1 MFFAVV
7 AERLGNVLPGARCG
21 GASLLP
27 GGGLLLTLPGRP
39 FSLLIRAGTEHQS
52 IELGRPSPGGS
63 PGDEPWDSLVSGS
76 EITSVRQHGCDRILL
91 FELVKERAYRS
102 TRMTLRFEAAG
113 RNANIVLTRD
123 SDDRILACTRAVT
136 GRMSS
141 YRTIAPGSP
150 YKAPPPSGRPPSEW
164 GSREVQGILSR
175 AGSSREIYSVLEGVG
190 PSTASAILAEAGI
203 SGNDPGRVALV
214 LAEALETHRFEP
226 WSGQWGPL
234 PVRMGPGEP
243 LDDPLSAFGPA
254 LSAGTGSRLR
264 TFLARNG
271 SALEEAR
278 TRLAEVQT
286 LLESLPGSD
295 TLRLWGGMLLA
306 AAPGIPR
313 GAGSATLDDWE
324 GNSHTIPLRASRS
337 AVENAERLFRKAGNI
352 DTEAAALRKRAEALA
367 ARCETLAREAEEA
380 VSTGIIPE
388 DQAVPRHERGEA
400 RQEPVEISDGW
411 LCWIG
416 KNSRNNEEVTFR
428 IGRRGDWWLHARGI
442 PGPHVVLRGRPG
454 SGNPPAAV
462 LRHAAELAAEGAA
475 CTSEVVPV
483 DWTQVQHVRRMKG
496 GRPGEVTYTRE
507 RTIFVCPGGD
517 GRGKKIRGR
526 GRAYDAR

>member
-7 AERLGNVLPGARCG
+7 ADRLGSVLPGARCG
-21 GASLLP
+21 GVSLLP
-27 GGGLLLTLPGRP
+27 GGGLMLALPGKP

-52 IELGRPSPGGS
+52 IELGAPSTGGS
-63 PGDEPWDSLVSGS
+63 QRDEPWDSLVSGS
-76 EITSVRQHGCDRILL
+76 EVTSVMQHGCDRIIL
-91 FELVKERAYRS
+91 FGLGKERAYRS

-123 SDDRILACTRAVT
+123 SDDRILACTRSVT
-136 GRMSS
+136 GMMSS

-150 YKAPPPSGRPPSEW
+150 YKAPPSSGRPPSEW
-164 GSREVQGILSR
+164 GSPEVQGILSR
-175 AGSSREIYSVLEGVG
+175 AGSSKEIYSELEGVG
-190 PSTASAILAEAGI
+190 PATASAMLAEAGA
-203 SGNDPGRVALV
+203 SGSDPGKVALV
-214 LAEALETHRFEP
+214 LAEALETRRFEP
-226 WSGQWGPL
+226 WSGPWGPL
-234 PVRMGPGEP
+234 PVRIGPGEP
-243 LDDPLSAFGPA
+243 LDDPLAAFVPA
-254 LSAGTGSRLR
+254 LSSGSDSRLR
-264 TFLARNG
+264 AFLSRNG

-278 TRLAEVQT
+278 IRLAEVRS

-313 GAGSATLDDWE
+313 GAASVTLDDWD
-324 GNSHTIPLRASRS
+324 GNPHTIPLRASRS

-352 DTEAAALRKRAEALA
+352 DAEAAALGKRAEALA

-380 VSTGIIPE
+380 VRTGLIPE
-388 DQAVPRHERGEA
+388 DRAVPRHERGEA
-400 RQEPVEISDGW
+400 RQEPVELSEGW

-416 KNSRNNEEVTFR
+416 RNSRNNEEVTFR
-428 IGRRGDWWLHARGI
+428 IGRRGDWWLHVRGI

-462 LRHAAELAAEGAA
+462 LRRAAELAAEGAA

-496 GRPGEVTYTRE
+496 GRQGEVTYTRE
-507 RTIFVCPGGD
+507 RTIFVCPGGE
-517 GRGKKIRGR
+517 GRGKRIRGK

>member
-7 AERLGNVLPGARCG
+7 AERLGSVLPGAGCRG
-21 GASLLP
+21 VSLLP
-27 GGGLLLTLPGRP
+27 GGGLMLDLSGRP
-39 FSLLIRAGTEHQS
+39 FSLLIHAGTEHQS
-52 IELGRPSPGGS
+52 IVPGAPPTG
-63 PGDEPWDSLVSGS
+63 GYRRDEPWDSLLSGS
-76 EITSVRQHGCDRILL
+76 RITSVMQHGCDRILL
-91 FELVKERAYRS
+91 FGFVKERAYRS

-113 RNANIVLTRD
+113 RNSNMVLTRD
-123 SDDRILACTRAVT
+123 SDDRILACTRTVT

-164 GSREVQGILSR
+164 GSPEVQGILSR
-175 AGSSREIYSVLEGVG
+175 AGSAGEIYPVLEGVG
-190 PSTASAILAEAGI
+190 PATASAILAEAAA
-203 SGNDPGRVALV
+203 SGSDPGKTALV
-214 LAEALETHRFEP
+214 LAEALETRRFEP
-226 WSGQWGPL
+226 WSGPWGPL

-243 LDDPLSAFGPA
+243 LDDPLSAFAPV
-254 LSAGTGSRLR
+254 LSSGSDSRLR
-264 TFLARNG
+264 AFLARNE
-271 SALEEAR
+271 SAREEAMG
-278 TRLAEVQT
+278 RLTEVRA

-306 AAPGIPR
+306 AASEIPR
-313 GAGSATLDDWE
+313 GAASVTLNDWD
-324 GNSHTIPLRASRS
+324 GNPHTIPLRASRS

-352 DTEAAALRKRAEALA
+352 DSEAAALKKRAEALA
-367 ARCETLAREAEEA
+367 ARCGILAREAEEA
-380 VSTGIIPE
+380 VRTGIVP
-388 DQAVPRHERGEA
+388 DDRAVPRHERGEA
-400 RQEPVEISDGW
+400 GQEPVELSDGW

-416 KNSRNNEEVTFR
+416 RNSRNNEEVTFR
-428 IGRRGDWWLHARGI
+428 IGRRGDWWLHARGV

-462 LRHAAELAAEGAA
+462 LRRAAELAAEGAA
-475 CTSEVVPV
+475 CTSEIVPV

-517 GRGKKIRGR
+517 GRGKRIRGR
-526 GRAYDAR
+526 GRNYDAR